1 MKKLSPSLVAV
12 KKITS
17 AVPRSNFADPDLEKL
32 AQLILELGGL
42 INPIIVR
49 RNGMDAYEIVDG
61 DFEYYAAAK
70 AREIH
75 PQKGETIGAFILEP
89 ENEELLLEQV
99 QALRKS
105 AKTENLVEN
114 QETGFFHENTSS
126 QPADSI
132 TNAVSLVEVPNFGEN
147 ETPED
152 SSSLEQRLTNIEA
165 LFASQINELK
175 AEYAREQQVLAQSI
189 QELENRILQQ
199 VPLLVE
205 AGLANR
211 INELKSES
219 PPEKQV
225 VVERI
230 PEVENV
236 ASESMSLLEALN
248 TLEKNQLSA
257 NLKDAGLK
265 LPVIQIIL
273 KERDVRPFVSFAN
286 VVERVKGLTDKTMIK
301 IIDKWQKYS

>member
-1 MKKLSPSLVAV
+1 MKKLFPSLVAV
-12 KKITS
+12 KRITS
-17 AVPRSNFADPDLEKL
+17 AVPRSNFAEPELDKL
-32 AQLILELGGL
+32 ARLILESGGL

-61 DFEYYAAAK
+61 DFEYYAAVRAK
-70 AREIH
+70 ELESL
-75 PQKGETIGAFILEP
+75 KGETIGAFILEE
-89 ENEELLLEQV
+89 ENEELLLEQLEI
-99 QALRKS
+99 LRKT
-105 AKTENLVEN
+105 AITENLVEN
-114 QETGFFHENTSS
+114 PETGVLYENTSS

-132 TNAVSLVEVPNFGEN
+132 KTPVSLVEVPNLCEN

-165 LFASQINELK
+165 QFASQINELK
-175 AEYAREQQVLAQSI
+175 AEYAREQKVLAQSI

-211 INELKSES
+211 INELKSEL
-219 PPEKQV
+219 PPEKQA
-225 VVERI
+225 VVERR
-230 PEVENV
+230 PEVENL

-248 TLEKNQLSA
+248 TLDKNQLSA

-265 LPVIQIIL
+265 LPIIQIIL

>member
-1 MKKLSPSLVAV
+1 MKKLFPSLVAV
-12 KKITS
+12 KRITS
-17 AVPRSNFADPDLEKL
+17 TVPRSNFAEPDLDKL
-32 AQLILELGGL
+32 ARLILESGGL

-61 DFEYYAAAK
+61 DFEYYAAARAK
-70 AREIH
+70 EIE
-75 PQKGETIGAFILEP
+75 PLKGETIGAFILEQ
-89 ENEELLLEQV
+89 ENEELLLEQLEI
-99 QALRKS
+99 LRKTAS
-105 AKTENLVEN
+105 TENLVEN
-114 QETGFFHENTSS
+114 PETGFLYENTSS

-132 TNAVSLVEVPNFGEN
+132 KNPVSLVEVPNFGEN
-147 ETPED
+147 ETPQE

-165 LFASQINELK
+165 QFASQINELK
-175 AEYAREQQVLAQSI
+175 AEYAREQKVLAQSI

-211 INELKSES
+211 INELKSEP

-236 ASESMSLLEALN
+236 TSESMSVLEALN
-248 TLEKNQLSA
+248 TLDEIKMLA
-257 NLKDAGLK
+257 NFQDAGLK
-265 LPVIQIIL
+265 PHIIKRII
-273 KERDVRPFVSFAN
+273 KERDVQPFVSFTSA
-286 VVERVKGLTDKTMIK
+286 VERVKGLSETTMIK
-301 IIDKWQKYS
+301 IIDKGHKYS

>member
-1 MKKLSPSLVAV
+1 MKKLLVSLVLV

-17 AVPRSNFADPDLEKL
+17 TVPRSNFAERDLEKL

-42 INPIIVR
+42 INPIILR

-70 AREIH
+70 AREIN
-75 PQKGETIGAFILEP
+75 PMKGETIGAFILEP
-89 ENEELLLEQV
+89 ENEGLLLEQV

-114 QETGFFHENTSS
+114 QETGFLYENTSS

-132 TNAVSLVEVPNFGEN
+132 KNPVSLVEVPNLGEN
-147 ETPED
+147 ETPQE

-165 LFASQINELK
+165 QFASQINELK
-175 AEYAREQQVLAQSI
+175 AEYAREQKVLAQSI
-189 QELENRILQQ
+189 QEIENRILQQ

-236 ASESMSLLEALN
+236 TSESMSALEALN
-248 TLEKNQLSA
+248 TLDKSGFLA
-257 NLKDAGLK
+257 NFKDTGLK
-265 LPVIQIIL
+265 SQIIDRII
-273 KERDVRPFVSFAN
+273 KERDVQPFVSFTS
-286 VVERVKGLTDKTMIK
+286 VVKRIEGLTDKAIIK
-301 IIDKWQKYS
+301 IIDKWHKYS

>member
-17 AVPRSNFADPDLEKL
+17 AVPRSNFAEPDLEKL

-105 AKTENLVEN
+105 AKNENLVDN
-114 QETGFFHENTSS
+114 PETGFLYENTSS
-126 QPADSI
+126 PPADSI
-132 TNAVSLVEVPNFGEN
+132 TNVVSSVEVPNLGEN

-152 SSSLEQRLTNIEA
+152 SSSLEQRLTNIQA

-175 AEYAREQQVLAQSI
+175 AEYAREQKVLAQSI

-205 AGLANR
+205 AGLENR

-230 PEVENV
+230 PEFENV

-273 KERDVRPFVSFAN
+273 KERDARPFVSFAN
-286 VVERVKGLTDKTMIK
+286 VVERVKGLTDKTMVK

>member
-12 KKITS
+12 KKITC
-17 AVPRSNFADPDLEKL
+17 AVPRSNFADRDLEKL

-42 INPIIVR
+42 INPIILR

-70 AREIH
+70 AREIN
-75 PQKGETIGAFILEP
+75 PMKGETIGAFILEP
-89 ENEELLLEQV
+89 ENEGLLLEQV

-114 QETGFFHENTSS
+114 PETGFLYENTSS

-132 TNAVSLVEVPNFGEN
+132 KTPVSLVEVPNLCEN

-152 SSSLEQRLTNIEA
+152 SSSVEQRLTNIEA
-165 LFASQINELK
+165 QFASQINELK
-175 AEYAREQQVLAQSI
+175 AEYAREQKVLAQSI

-211 INELKSES
+211 INELKAES

-236 ASESMSLLEALN
+236 ASESMSALEALN
-248 TLEKNQLSA
+248 TLDESKMLA
-257 NLKDAGLK
+257 NFKDAGLK
-265 LPVIQIIL
+265 SPVIKRII
-273 KERDVRPFVSFAN
+273 KEREVQPFVSFTSA
-286 VVERVKGLTDKTMIK
+286 VKRIEGLTDKTMIK

>member
-17 AVPRSNFADPDLEKL
+17 AVPRSNFANRDLEKL
-32 AQLILELGGL
+32 ARLILDSGGL

-61 DFEYYAAAK
+61 DFEYYAAARAK
-70 AREIH
+70 EIE
-75 PQKGETIGAFILEP
+75 PIKGETIGAFILEE
-89 ENEELLLEQV
+89 ENEELLLQQLEI
-99 QALRKS
+99 LRKT
-105 AKTENLVEN
+105 ANTENLVEN
-114 QETGFFHENTSS
+114 QETGFLYENTSS

-132 TNAVSLVEVPNFGEN
+132 TNPVSLVEVPNLCEN

-152 SSSLEQRLTNIEA
+152 SSSLEQRLTNIA
-165 LFASQINELK
+165 AQFATQINELK
-175 AEYAREQQVLAQSI
+175 AEYAREQKVLAQSI
-189 QELENRILQQ
+189 QEIENRILQQ

-225 VVERI
+225 GVERI
-230 PEVENV
+230 REVENV
-236 ASESMSLLEALN
+236 TSESMSALEALN

-265 LPVIQIIL
+265 LPIIQIIL

-286 VVERVKGLTDKTMIK
+286 VVERVKGLADKTMIK
-301 IIDKWQKYS
+301 IIDKWHKYS

>member
-1 MKKLSPSLVAV
+1 MKKLLVSLVLV

-17 AVPRSNFADPDLEKL
+17 TVPRSNFAERDLEKL

-42 INPIIVR
+42 INPIILR

-70 AREIH
+70 AREIN
-75 PQKGETIGAFILEP
+75 PMKGETIGAFILEP
-89 ENEELLLEQV
+89 ENEGLLLEQV

-105 AKTENLVEN
+105 AKTENLVDN
-114 QETGFFHENTSS
+114 PETGFLYENTSS

-132 TNAVSLVEVPNFGEN
+132 KNPVSLVEVPNLCEN
-147 ETPED
+147 ETPQE

-165 LFASQINELK
+165 QFASQINELK
-175 AEYAREQQVLAQSI
+175 AEYAREQKVLAQSI
-189 QELENRILQQ
+189 QEIENRILQQ

-230 PEVENV
+230 SEVENV
-236 ASESMSLLEALN
+236 TSESMSALEALN

-265 LPVIQIIL
+265 LPIIQIIL

-286 VVERVKGLTDKTMIK
+286 VVERVKGLADKTMIK
-301 IIDKWQKYS
+301 IIDKWHKYS